1 MILQA
6 TLTHTALLKIYH
18 LRKNHV
24 TSIKSEPFLSMNVM
38 LLWLLMHNGKKII
51 IFSASVRDVIRLP
64 DNSFKTNDG
73 MVTLKDWR
81 NEFL

>member
-1 MILQA
+1 
-6 TLTHTALLKIYH
+6 
-18 LRKNHV
+18 
-24 TSIKSEPFLSMNVM
+24 M

-51 IFSASVRDVIRLP
+51 IFSASVQDVICLP

-73 MVTLKDWR
+73 MMTLKDWR